1 MSNFFKKIFL
11 SESCISE
18 WLLQLKN
25 IWLITDKSYNYVETS
40 QLISRASQLT
50 GFYIKAILTFN
61 ELMFSISCVKYLWN
75 VAHTIF
81 SAWKGS
87 QERHTYDI
95 HENCPIFKTPT
106 HLAQLCPK
114 IFHNLHLV
122 RQISNELPPPPSSP
136 NDNLSIKRKH
146 NPRMTIIYY
155 QVFPSG
161 RLSFSL
167 ILSGFTL
174 TFFHLAKDNPSLE
187 QF

>member
-25 IWLITDKSYNYVETS
+25 IWLFTDKSYNYVETS

-106 HLAQLCPK
+106 HLAQLRPK
-114 IFHNLHLV
+114 ISHNLHLG
-122 RQISNELPPPPSSP
+122 RHISNELPLPPPLQMITYQLKG
-136 NDNLSIKRKH
+136 N
-146 NPRMTIIYY
+146 IILGWPLYIIRSFL
-155 QVFPSG
+155 QV
-161 RLSFSL
+161 
-167 ILSGFTL
+167 GFR
-174 TFFHLAKDNPSLE
+174 FH
-187 QF
+187 